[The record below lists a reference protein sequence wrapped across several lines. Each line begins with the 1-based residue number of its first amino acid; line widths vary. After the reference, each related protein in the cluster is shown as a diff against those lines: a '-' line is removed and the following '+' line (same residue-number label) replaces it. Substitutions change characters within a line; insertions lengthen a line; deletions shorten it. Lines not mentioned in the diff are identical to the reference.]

1 MKQFWT
7 VYLPREQVRAYAD
20 KTEPTKYPEKFAEFV
35 ESSALAKANA
45 DKDTLLN
52 CLSHAMFTLDSYRTL
67 VIQHKD
73 RQPMYRLGKHAEE
86 AINLIM
92 AIIRKNG
99 LSVEPEALS
108 EVRE

>member
-45 DKDTLLN
+45 EVERLKKIESAAWDVV
-52 CLSHAMFTLDSYRTL
+52 S
-67 VIQHKD
+67 IHKQMWGD
-73 RQPMYRLGKHAEE
+73 F
-86 AINLIM
+86 
-92 AIIRKNG
+92 NG
-99 LSVEPEALS
+99 GGSLSVESLKILDEALGKDGGGDDS
-108 EVRE
+108 L

>member
-1 MKQFWT
+1 VKGNPMFRTIDEWEAQCER
-7 VYLPREQVRAYAD
+7 LGNHNRELTA
-20 KTEPTKYPEKFAEFV
+20 
-35 ESSALAKANA
+35 ALAKANA

-108 EVRE
+108 EVQK